1 MFALLLSL
9 TKTTPMSK
17 LQKMKEDEK
26 KPGRHYAI
34 CAANAIATSSYFGKV
49 LICSKVANPHFAHLI
64 QNSKASAKKL
74 KGCLFF
80 LDRKSTRLNSSHANI
95 SYAVFCLKKK
105 KKKNNRSRSPPDS
118 STYTACTHSLPWSK
132 NRAHGR

>member
-1 MFALLLSL
+1 MTQTVKMKFLEVSFVFALLLSL

-26 KPGRHYAI
+26 KPGRHYAF

-49 LICSKVANPHFAHLI
+49 LFCSKVANPHFAHLI

-80 LDRKSTRLNSSHANI
+80 LNIWGIPKTAVLQLKPFFTRGKLLE
-95 SYAVFCLKKK
+95 F
-105 KKKNNRSRSPPDS
+105 
-118 STYTACTHSLPWSK
+118 
-132 NRAHGR
+132 GRIWRN